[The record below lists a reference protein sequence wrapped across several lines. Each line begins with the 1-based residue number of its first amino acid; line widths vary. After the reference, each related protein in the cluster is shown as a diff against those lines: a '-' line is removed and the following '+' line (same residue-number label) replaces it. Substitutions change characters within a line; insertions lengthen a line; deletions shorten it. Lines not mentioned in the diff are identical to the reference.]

1 MRTPILGA
9 TFTEYGLHPF
19 NRRCNRPRPK
29 ARLSATLA
37 AEKRAHICQNDVGN
51 VEYHLEW
58 PESKSVDSET
68 PREPSGVAQIPKNLR
83 NRFASELHRSIG
95 HEDMNRRVGIPY
107 VEFRIEQYMPTGI
120 RKPPPSRTNVPGG
133 PPRQKKLFAGMSF
146 LVSTPDKF
154 ECIGR
159 RRSAWCKKA
168 ELSRR

>member
-9 TFTEYGLHPF
+9 TSTEYGLHPF
-19 NRRCNRPRPK
+19 NRRCNRPHPK

-83 NRFASELHRSIG
+83 SRFASELHRSIG

-107 VEFRIEQYMPTGI
+107 VEFRIEQPEFFRIVT
-120 RKPPPSRTNVPGG
+120 
-133 PPRQKKLFAGMSF
+133 
-146 LVSTPDKF
+146 D
-154 ECIGR
+154 
-159 RRSAWCKKA
+159 RSYVDAR
-168 ELSRR
+168 LSRLAACRLLNPTPNATTHSAFIVE

>member
-107 VEFRIEQYMPTGI
+107 VEFRIEQPEFFRIVT
-120 RKPPPSRTNVPGG
+120 
-133 PPRQKKLFAGMSF
+133 
-146 LVSTPDKF
+146 D
-154 ECIGR
+154 
-159 RRSAWCKKA
+159 RSYVDAR
-168 ELSRR
+168 LSRLAACRLLNPTPNATTHSAFVVE